1 MRPHDQLSSSPP
13 HRRIRIPHECRSLGE
28 SLDRTIQTQSES
40 FIIASAQ
47 DDASRVL
54 ATSPRDEFRAMGRRD
69 KPIAQTSPWQNGFAK
84 RLIGY
89 LRAYARSY
97 DDIRTHP
104 SLDKDAP
111 AFRPIQRT
119 RIINSHAFLGGLHH
133 YYVWVQVYV
142 LEYWLSSRSDLDAIA
157 TAGRSWC
164 SNTDAFFCF
173 SQTEVVAWK
182 R

>member
-1 MRPHDQLSSSPP
+1 
-13 HRRIRIPHECRSLGE
+13 
-28 SLDRTIQTQSES
+28 
-40 FIIASAQ
+40 
-47 DDASRVL
+47 
-54 ATSPRDEFRAMGRRD
+54 MGRRD
-69 KPIAQTSPWQNGFAK
+69 KPIAPTSPWQNGFAK

-97 DDIRTHP
+97 DDIRTHR

-133 YYVWVQVYV
+133 YYGYV

-157 TAGRSWC
+157 TAWRSWC
-164 SNTDAFFCF
+164 RNTDAFFCF

>member
-1 MRPHDQLSSSPP
+1 MRQDQDRINGDITT
-13 HRRIRIPHECRSLGE
+13 RRI
-28 SLDRTIQTQSES
+28 
-40 FIIASAQ
+40 
-47 DDASRVL
+47 SRY
-54 ATSPRDEFRAMGRRD
+54 GRRD
-69 KPIAQTSPWQNGFAK
+69 KPIAPTSPWQNGFAK

-97 DDIRTHP
+97 DDIRTHR

-119 RIINSHAFLGGLHH
+119 RIINSHPFLGGLHH

-157 TAGRSWC
+157 TAWRSWC
-164 SNTDAFFCF
+164 RNTDAFFCF
-173 SQTEVVAWK
+173 SQTKVVAWK